1 MRLVKQAV
9 FVSRCML
16 FLNKRSCFL
25 FEFFGRCNVP
35 GPACNGSFMLPS
47 FILLEGFEQERCVV
61 ELVLLLPG
69 G

>member
-1 MRLVKQAV
+1 
-9 FVSRCML
+9 ML

-47 FILLEGFEQERCVV
+47 FILLEGFEQERWVV